1 MIVYRHPGLRGLE
14 LWHGMAGRA
23 TLYQL
28 RDDKSIYFRALAE
41 FLDDLHEGAARTA
54 GGDDLGAAAGFER
67 LILTGGDA
75 AGASAALARPHVLAD
90 PGPFAARRGA
100 EAVWREFGFAR
111 PLALDLG
118 QSRLKIMDLAGA
130 RTVER
135 DPAYLPYGRGAL
147 DADTGRERLREW
159 LRPHIPDDCDGVVL
173 GVPAAISLSGRA
185 ESCTFP
191 GLFGDLEGSFGAL
204 FAGKR
209 WVVVNDAVLAARGY
223 PPERGEK
230 TLVVTLGFGVGGA
243 LWALP

>member
-1 MIVYRHPGLRGLE
+1 VIVYQHSGLRGLE
-14 LWHGMAGRA
+14 LWQGLAGRA

-28 RDDKSIYFRALAE
+28 RDEKAMYFKALAG
-41 FLDDLHEGAARTA
+41 FLEDLHEGIARTA
-54 GGDDLGAAAGFER
+54 GGDDLGAAAGFDR

-75 AGASAALARPHVLAD
+75 AAASAAVARAHVLAD

-100 EAVWREFGFAR
+100 EAVWREFGWRR

-118 QSRLKIMDLAGA
+118 QSRLKIMDLAGS

-135 DPAYLPYGRGAL
+135 DPAYLPFGRAAL
-147 DADTGRERLREW
+147 PAETGRERLREW
-159 LRPHIPDDCDGVVL
+159 LRPEIPGDCDGVVVA
-173 GVPAAISLSGRA
+173 VPAAISLSGRA

-191 GLFGDLEGSFGAL
+191 GLFGDLEGIFGAL
-204 FAGKR
+204 FAGKP